1 MVTNKK
7 LHIIDST
14 SNNWDIIDSIVY
26 TKNTKK
32 KKFDI
37 KINYI

>member
-1 MVTNKK
+1 MVTKDK
-7 LHIIDST
+7 LYIID
-14 SNNWDIIDSIVY
+14 NMELWIDSIVY
-26 TKNTKK
+26 KKNSKK